1 MGAKKFVKLSKE
13 NIKENTKSI
22 IRYLKINSNDR
33 TITNMSF
40 AYSYMLSVINTHIEK
55 GGSIYLTQNSI
66 LNKEFWKEYYN
77 NKITSFNGVP
87 YIYKIILKLGL
98 DKIYTSYL
106 KTMTQAG
113 GKLDDISTK
122 KIIEFCKKK
131 RVKFI
136 TMYGQTE
143 ASPRISYLS
152 WTNAL
157 KKIGSIG
164 KSIHGGKMW
173 IQKKGKKITEPGVIG
188 DLIYEGK
195 NVSLGYSKNYKDLLR
210 GDDNKGVLNTEDL
223 ACFDLEGF
231 FYIKGRK
238 KRIVKLF
245 GNRFD
250 LNEIEERIN
259 KNGQEIVCT
268 GTNDELNVYYT
279 NTNSKKKILS
289 QIIKITKQNKDV
301 FKMRLLTKFPRT
313 ASGKINYNILNRNA

>member
-1 MGAKKFVKLSKE
+1 MSLLFKYDHKIKNNIALISKLTGPIRYQEIEIEFQKFKKKIPKRSLIFLFADNTISSIVSYICSIKNDCIILILDINTSKKDILKLFKSYKPSFIIASNSIFKEFDISKYEKIIGIFSYKVLKTNYKNDYKLNKDICLLLSTSGSMGAKKFVKLSKE

-152 WTNAL
+152 WT
-157 KKIGSIG
+157 S
-164 KSIHGGKMW
+164 KSFS
-173 IQKKGKKITEPGVIG
+173 E
-188 DLIYEGK
+188 
-195 NVSLGYSKNYKDLLR
+195 
-210 GDDNKGVLNTEDL
+210 
-223 ACFDLEGF
+223 
-231 FYIKGRK
+231 
-238 KRIVKLF
+238 
-245 GNRFD
+245 
-250 LNEIEERIN
+250 
-259 KNGQEIVCT
+259 
-268 GTNDELNVYYT
+268 
-279 NTNSKKKILS
+279 
-289 QIIKITKQNKDV
+289 
-301 FKMRLLTKFPRT
+301 
-313 ASGKINYNILNRNA
+313 